1 MSDEKIAKGIYDV
14 ASAKYDYYKC
24 IEYEE
29 RIYKGEDLI
38 IEANKFAI
46 DKVNEIYG
54 KSPEIIN
61 MNGVVATNELITKE
75 TALRSLAIAKKV
87 INDQILKDSIN
98 LTKDSFEE
106 LNNLN
111 CKNMKK

>member
-14 ASAKYDYYKC
+14 TSAKYDFYKC

-29 RIYKGEDLI
+29 RIYDGENVI

-54 KSPEIIN
+54 KSPEIIS
-61 MNGVVATNELITKE
+61 MNGVVAINELVTKE
-75 TALRSLAIAKKV
+75 TVLKSLAIAKKV
-87 INDQILKDSIN
+87 ISDQLLKDSIN